1 MAHFAKINLN
11 NIVERVE
18 VVNNNVII
26 ENGLESEQ
34 KGINFLKSL
43 YGQDTNWKQTSY
55 NTKAGIY
62 YIQDENGIS
71 SKSQDQSK
79 AFRYNYAGIGH
90 TWDEDLN
97 VFIPPKPFES
107 WILDTETYTWK
118 SSIDMP
124 SDHNKYEWDEIAYET
139 DINNPKT
146 AGWILDPKYT
156 L

>member
-11 NIVERVE
+11 NIVERVD
-18 VVNNNVII
+18 VVNNNDII

-71 SKSQDQSK
+71 SKSQDQY
-79 AFRYNYAGIGH
+79 RNLY
-90 TWDEDLN
+90 
-97 VFIPPKPFES
+97 
-107 WILDTETYTWK
+107 
-118 SSIDMP
+118 M
-124 SDHNKYEWDEIAYET
+124 EIF
-139 DINNPKT
+139 D
-146 AGWILDPKYT
+146 
-156 L
+156 